1 MATSRRDREQ
11 AAATPTDWAAA
22 EVVTRPRR
30 ATVVHSTR
38 VPADLSEAL
47 EAEAVR
53 RGVTPSALIAEFVAE
68 GLRRPEPD
76 VLVPL
81 ADVRRVIDS
90 LASRTAAA

>member
-1 MATSRRDREQ
+1 MASRNERQQ

-22 EVVTRPRR
+22 DVVAKPRK

-38 VPADLSEAL
+38 VPADLSEEL
-47 EAEAVR
+47 EAEAAR
-53 RGVTPSALIAEFVAE
+53 RGTTPSALIADLVAE
-68 GLRRPEPD
+68 GLRKPQPD

-90 LASRTAAA
+90 LASRAAA